1 MKARKLLSILNDT
14 KYAITNQKD
23 YIAVGSPLCHDLIS
37 VNKETLK
44 LKYAL
49 DTFREGRKCLEG
61 KGELL
66 FIWDKL
72 QGMIHSGEIKDIIE
86 GVDELSVKL
95 PVFTVEDGEL
105 IEAFTDKYGHP
116 NLTDNGD
123 LMYDN
128 THFPTKEQA
137 IDYGIKECKYMV
149 KHSIE
154 RINEAEE
161 KLKEAQERK
170 EKYEK
175 QISHLNSLHEIKI

>member
-14 KYAITNQKD
+14 KYAITNQRG

-66 FIWDKL
+66 FIYDKMQEL
-72 QGMIHSGEIKDIIE
+72 IDNGKIKDIIK
-86 GVDELSVKL
+86 GVDELSINL

-128 THFPTKEQA
+128 THFPTKEEA
-137 IDYGIKECKYMV
+137 INYGIKECKYMV
-149 KHSIE
+149 KHSVE
-154 RINEAEE
+154 RINEITE
-161 KLKEAQERK
+161 KLKKAQERK
-170 EKYEK
+170 GEYEK
-175 QISHLNSLHEIKI
+175 QINHLNSLREVKI